1 MFFGKFH
8 KSLGGDISV
17 SLNAQLTAASG
28 FEKYLPN
35 NDKIPNFHNFF
46 NNAHRFHY
54 SKQIPVIWLINKKH
68 LR

>member
-54 SKQIPVIWLINKKH
+54 S
-68 LR
+68 